1 MSRYPESD
9 VYSQASDW
17 LVGTARRNPEGLLL
31 LAAGFALM
39 MRSRGSSSSRANV
52 APSRAGAHRL
62 DNGAGAYQEAAT
74 MSDRFSKTAEGVRDY
89 ARDIKDRASDTVGG
103 YADSVTE
110 FGQNTGRKIS
120 ERSGQLGRQVQSTTQ
135 DTFNRVL
142 REQPLAV
149 AMVGLAAGAAV
160 AAAFPVSELEERTL
174 GGAREALTD
183 AAGKVGQT
191 VMDAA
196 GKAGEHLKSA
206 AEERGLTSDG
216 LKDLAGQVAGTF
228 TDAVSGKSDH
238 SSPPVAPTLPQAG
251 SFSHDRPGQSAGKP
265 AGSGAANS
273 DPLGRGGR

>member
-31 LAAGFALM
+31 LAAGFALL
-39 MRSRGSSSSRANV
+39 MRTRGGSLRG
-52 APSRAGAHRL
+52 PRR
-62 DNGAGAYQEAAT
+62 DTRTEAYGPDAYNEAST

-89 ARDIKDRASDTVGG
+89 AKDMKDRASETVGG
-103 YADSVTE
+103 YADSVSE
-110 FGQNTGRKIS
+110 FSQDARRKIS
-120 ERSGQLGRQVQSTTQ
+120 ERSEQLRRQAQSTTQ
-135 DTFNRVL
+135 DTMNRVL

-174 GGAREALTD
+174 GGARDVLTG

-206 AEERGLTSDG
+206 AEERGLTSEG

-228 TDAVSGKSDH
+228 TDAVSGKPENH
-238 SSPPVAPTLPQAG
+238 SSPPVAPALHDAG
-251 SFSHDRPGQSAGKP
+251 PASQDRPGPSSGPKKAAGT
-265 AGSGAANS
+265 ANS
-273 DPLGRGGR
+273 DVPAGRGGR